1 MRLALWSLAAIV
13 IIGVAA
19 VLVAPLFISA
29 DDVRNRVFA
38 DIEGATGYRLTVN
51 GPVHISA
58 FPSLKLV
65 AEDVGV
71 AQSAGAG
78 AIDLA
83 TAKQLRFGLALA
95 PLLSGRVQVT
105 EMALIEPIITMP
117 ETKAKTAAPAG
128 DTGAAGLSIATALQS
143 LEPRQP
149 SDRGRDG
156 DPAWARAAT
165 PGKRI
170 EIVTLAASLPSL
182 TGPLSLDLKA
192 KFDGKPLGVV
202 GSIANFGPFLDGTP
216 SQLLLDVDAPAQ
228 FPQRLALMGTAT
240 YTGDMLALDAFSAR
254 AGDAMVQGVVS
265 ANLSGAVPQIKATLS
280 GDRLDLDTLLGGA
293 SAPAASGASDGA
305 SGWSDAKIDFSA
317 LKSVNAELN
326 LSVEQLSYGT
336 IKAGP
341 INVRAGVAG
350 GKLKVELPNF
360 QLYGGVG
367 TGVLAVDAIGKSPVQ
382 AFRFSLSNLDAY
394 PFLDAVAAFQ
404 RIEGKAAIAIDL
416 TASGASQRAMVSA
429 LNGTAKFEFTDGA
442 IRGINVA
449 KMVRNL
455 SSATLS
461 GWQEGEAEK
470 TDFASLGA
478 SFKIAQGKAQTN
490 DLHLN
495 GPLVRMAG
503 TGTIDLPAQTLN
515 FRVDP
520 QVVASLEGQGGKT
533 DLAGLGVPVAING
546 PWAAPSIYPDIAG
559 ILENPQAA
567 YAKLSKLGGGLVKL
581 PSADALA
588 GTLGNTG
595 GIGALVKGKAGASIG
610 DLIQADQGSGEQGVV
625 QGLGQL
631 LGGGETAAPAAA
643 PVESAA
649 PPVEEPVKKKGKKKQ
664 AKATGTA
671 AQPISASATSG
682 RTEADDTE
690 PAWRVLI
697 RRGVRTGECGSSS
710 RPASLPRDRSWRRS
724 KARSGCQCQL
734 ERLRR
739 AACLL
744 PCRALHHGSL
754 AINEGGIGKFRPAT
768 LLQAN
773 IRQPKSCDRVSAWP
787 YSSRFMSLPPWFG
800 WAACSSPISC
810 CARQPGSFR
819 PRRGSSSGSASSNAS
834 SHGCGR
840 ASLCCSS
847 AATG

>member
-1 MRLALWSLAAIV
+1 M
-13 IIGVAA
+13 
-19 VLVAPLFISA
+19 
-29 DDVRNRVFA
+29 
-38 DIEGATGYRLTVN
+38 
-51 GPVHISA
+51 
-58 FPSLKLV
+58 
-65 AEDVGV
+65 
-71 AQSAGAG
+71 
-78 AIDLA
+78 
-83 TAKQLRFGLALA
+83 
-95 PLLSGRVQVT
+95 
-105 EMALIEPIITMP
+105 
-117 ETKAKTAAPAG
+117 
-128 DTGAAGLSIATALQS
+128 
-143 LEPRQP
+143 
-149 SDRGRDG
+149 
-156 DPAWARAAT
+156 
-165 PGKRI
+165 
-170 EIVTLAASLPSL
+170 
-182 TGPLSLDLKA
+182 
-192 KFDGKPLGVV
+192 
-202 GSIANFGPFLDGTP
+202 
-216 SQLLLDVDAPAQ
+216 
-228 FPQRLALMGTAT
+228 
-240 YTGDMLALDAFSAR
+240 
-254 AGDAMVQGVVS
+254 
-265 ANLSGAVPQIKATLS
+265 
-280 GDRLDLDTLLGGA
+280 
-293 SAPAASGASDGA
+293 
-305 SGWSDAKIDFSA
+305 
-317 LKSVNAELN
+317 
-326 LSVEQLSYGT
+326 QLSYGT

-367 TGVLAVDAIGKSPVQ
+367 TGVLAVDATGKSPVQ

-588 GTLGNTG
+588 GTLGNAG
-595 GIGALVKGKAGASIG
+595 GIGALVKGKTGASIG
-610 DLIQADQGSGEQGVV
+610 DLIQADQGSGDQGVV

-671 AQPISASATSG
+671 AQPISAPP
-682 RTEADDTE
+682 
-690 PAWRVLI
+690 PAPAPKQAIQNLI
-697 RRGVRTGECGSSS
+697 G
-710 RPASLPRDRSWRRS
+710 A
-724 KARSGCQCQL
+724 
-734 ERLRR
+734 
-739 AACLL
+739 
-744 PCRALHHGSL
+744 
-754 AINEGGIGKFRPAT
+754 F
-768 LLQAN
+768 
-773 IRQPKSCDRVSAWP
+773 
-787 YSSRFMSLPPWFG
+787 
-800 WAACSSPISC
+800 
-810 CARQPGSFR
+810 
-819 PRRGSSSGSASSNAS
+819 
-834 SHGCGR
+834 
-840 ASLCCSS
+840 
-847 AATG
+847 